1 MSGAG
6 TAAIGAGRAR
16 RAFDA
21 HAVIGTERSGG
32 TPGGTRIATLRSDP
46 PLTLRRTGPARVH
59 MVASAAGPLGG
70 DRLRLDIDVAS
81 GTVLEVR
88 SIASTL
94 VLPGEGRSSMTVTA
108 RVGERAVLRFAP
120 EPTVV
125 AAGCDHETTVR
136 LDLAPGAS
144 VLWREQIV
152 FGRHGERPGRCRT
165 RFDATVG
172 TTPLLRQELVIGDPA
187 AQGPAVYGTARCVG
201 GTLLVDPAA
210 SASPAARAV
219 LGDGV
224 AVLGLAAGG
233 VLVTALAPDA
243 ATLRERLAWGE
254 AQGSTSPARIA

>member
-6 TAAIGAGRAR
+6 AAAIGTGRGR

-21 HAVIGTERSGG
+21 HAVIRTERVGG
-32 TPGGTRIATLRSDP
+32 TPSGTRLVTLRSDP

-70 DRLRLDIDVAS
+70 DRLRLDIDVAA
-81 GTVLEVR
+81 GTVLEVE

-144 VLWREQIV
+144 VLWREEIV
-152 FGRHGERPGRCRT
+152 FGRHGESPGRCRA
-165 RFDATVG
+165 RFDATAG

-201 GTLLVDPAA
+201 STLLVAGA
-210 SASPAARAV
+210 LATEGARVV

-224 AVLGLAAGG
+224 AVLPLAAGG
-233 VLVTALAPDA
+233 ALVTALAPDA
-243 ATLRERLAWGE
+243 TALRERLVWGE
-254 AQGSTSPARIA
+254 GQGSTSPARMA